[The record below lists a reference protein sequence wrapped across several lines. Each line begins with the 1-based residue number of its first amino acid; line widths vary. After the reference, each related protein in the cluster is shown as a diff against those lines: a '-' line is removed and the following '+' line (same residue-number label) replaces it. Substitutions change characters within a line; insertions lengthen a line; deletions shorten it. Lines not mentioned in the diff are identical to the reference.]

1 MRSRGG
7 AFSLITYV
15 LYTIF
20 SIAATL
26 LVHSVFPSWKD
37 ATELPL
43 LAMFLMAFEL
53 IPIVFGIF
61 SIALLVLKLLHMGT
75 RFVLFGIPCLLADVY
90 IIWHVVSTIISI
102 GAITGEMLVL
112 LPLLFLSVGSFI
124 SNVRSF

>member
-7 AFSLITYV
+7 VFSLITYV
-15 LYTIF
+15 LYTLFGIITTLLFVSNADILQVPGFNILFLIF
-20 SIAATL
+20 GFSAITIAAC
-26 LVHSVFPSWKD
+26 
-37 ATELPL
+37 
-43 LAMFLMAFEL
+43 
-53 IPIVFGIF
+53 GI
-61 SIALLVLKLLHMGT
+61 ILLVLKALHMAT
-75 RFVLFGIPCLLADVY
+75 RFVLFGIPCLLADGY